1 MVKGRA
7 KGVNVLQ
14 TRAFL
19 ATAVAVL
26 ILASGCSNNRVVG
39 TVGGKELH
47 EAEVDKRLAIS
58 RLLAPE
64 LDVSQVPRAGVVDQ
78 LLEEEML
85 LEEAEKQGITVE
97 PEKVKAAWE
106 ELRAGLIAQYGDAAR
121 LETALR
127 KAGVTQSDLEE
138 VLTDNLKLAGL
149 YQKVTADVKVS
160 AAEAEKYYREHLSE
174 FAVPEQV
181 KASHI
186 LVAEEKLAE
195 EIRSR
200 LLKGED
206 FAKLAKEYSIDPGSK
221 DAGGELGYFSRG
233 QMVPEFDKAA
243 FDTPVGELSP
253 VIKSSF
259 GFHIIKVEDKKPART
274 LSFAEVEKVLTKQ
287 LEDQR
292 KADKFEA
299 FMTALK
305 EKLKPRN
312 NLQPAA

>member
-1 MVKGRA
+1 MLKKRV
-7 KGVNVLQ
+7 
-14 TRAFL
+14 FL
-19 ATAVAVL
+19 AALATVL
-26 ILASGCSNNRVVG
+26 ILVSGCGGDRVVG
-39 TVGGKELH
+39 TVGGKELR
-47 EAEVDKRLAIS
+47 ETDVDRRVAIGS
-58 RLLAPE
+58 LLMPE

-85 LEEAEKQGITVE
+85 LTEAENQGITIE

-106 ELRAGLIAQYGDAAR
+106 ELYAGLMAQYGDAEK
-121 LETALR
+121 LEAALK
-127 KAGVTQSDLEE
+127 KAGITESDLKK
-138 VLTDNLKLAGL
+138 VLADNLKLAEL

-160 AAEAEKYYREHLSE
+160 ADEAEQYYRENLAE
-174 FAVPEQV
+174 FEVPEQV

-206 FAKLAKEYSIDPGSK
+206 FAELAREYSIDPGSK
-221 DAGGELGYFSRG
+221 ETGGELGYFSRG
-233 QMVPEFDKAA
+233 QMVPEFDQAA

-253 VIKSSF
+253 VVKSSF

-274 LSFAEVEKVLTKQ
+274 LSFAEVEEVLTKH

-292 KADKFEA
+292 KADKFAA
-299 FMTALK
+299 FMADLK
-305 EKLKPRN
+305 EKLKPQN
-312 NLQPAA
+312 KLQPSAS